1 MMIRI
6 LFIDDNIERTQ
17 EIASWLGEY
26 QIENDSEFAV
36 TKDDAL
42 RKLSCNQYDLVIVD
56 IVLPESIKTIGV
68 SQSAGLDIVKEICFS
83 RTVIRPLYLLGIT
96 SNQER
101 YDAVKNE
108 FESSFIRLSI
118 WELGD

>member
-42 RKLSCNQYDLVIVD
+42 RKLSCN
-56 IVLPESIKTIGV
+56 PN
-68 SQSAGLDIVKEICFS
+68 A
-83 RTVIRPLYLLGIT
+83 
-96 SNQER
+96 
-101 YDAVKNE
+101 
-108 FESSFIRLSI
+108 
-118 WELGD
+118 